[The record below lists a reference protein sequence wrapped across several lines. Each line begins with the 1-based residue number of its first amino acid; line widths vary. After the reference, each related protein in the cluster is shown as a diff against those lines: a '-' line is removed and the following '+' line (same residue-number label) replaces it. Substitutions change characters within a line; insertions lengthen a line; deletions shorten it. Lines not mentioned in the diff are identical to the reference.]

1 MSQSLSHLL
10 PNRRSFLTGA
20 AATGLYTFLVPP
32 AQAAA
37 AKPDADINVIGPKP
51 GYSPQIG
58 TLVSM
63 LTWMSP
69 AATRALKGITV
80 AQLDYLFDTNANS
93 IGALLLHLAASE
105 VLYQR
110 ITFDGADPEK
120 LGADYDKPW
129 GAAMEL
135 GDRGRKEIKGHDLDF
150 YLGKLDEVRAKSLAE
165 FKKRDDAWLMTVDK
179 TWGWGPTNNYCKWF
193 HVCEH
198 ISHHA
203 GQIDILIKR
212 APGYKAPNGQG

>member
-20 AATGLYTFLVPP
+20 AAAGLYTFLVPP

-80 AQLDYLFDTNANS
+80 AQLDYLFDANANS

>member
-20 AATGLYTFLVPP
+20 AATGVYTFLVPP

-80 AQLDYLFDTNANS
+80 AQLDYLFDANANS

>member
-1 MSQSLSHLL
+1 MTNAPSHLL

-20 AATGLYTFLVPP
+20 AAASLLPFASP
-32 AQAAA
+32 AHAAPT
-37 AKPDADINVIGPKP
+37 PDADINVIGPKP

-69 AATRALKGITV
+69 AATRYLKGITV
-80 AQLDYLFDTNANS
+80 AQLDYLFDPNANS

-110 ITFDGADPEK
+110 ITFDNADPEK
-120 LGADYDKPW
+120 LGDSFDKPW

-135 GDRGRKEIKGHDLDF
+135 GDKGRKEIKGHDLDF
-150 YLGKLDEVRAKSLAE
+150 YLARLDEVRARSLAE
-165 FKKRDDAWLMTVDK
+165 FKKRDDPWLMTVDK
-179 TWGWGPTNNYCKWF
+179 NWPWGPTNNYCKWF

-212 APGYKAPNGQG
+212 VPGFKAATSQG